1 MTKKREES
9 RMTAETVAVPRIRVR
24 KVAELTAILLLA
36 AAVLYLGFLIR
47 FSPALTWDWNPAS
60 LFMSEE
66 EPVLSNLDGHYY
78 LKVAQEIRDGKWE
91 NYETLTAW
99 PDRIPRSTI
108 PPLAGVLAE
117 KISTV
122 TGMSLNEV
130 GVFLPCLL
138 SLFVAVPIYF
148 FAARWGGWQAG
159 LVAVLFYMT
168 SPAAALRNS
177 YGFFDTDC
185 LNTFFPLAS
194 AALALLFGTHTGKE
208 RYLYLA
214 GAFLV
219 AGLYFWWWD
228 QTVAPPA
235 VLGLFPIACAVV
247 FFYRVEWKEA
257 VLFVTVLSVFFICI
271 FLYAGIGIIGEVWKG
286 ITGNLY
292 YISKG
297 NDLYR
302 NVGLTIGEQSPL
314 ALKAFLNT
322 FSVYPAVGMVGFFG
336 LMVMLVRRFKEIL
349 ILAAMLAAG
358 VMAFLYAKRFSIFIV
373 PLICIALGYTV
384 SLAYELIRKKL
395 KWRIW
400 KAVFWTMTATGV
412 VGVCAAN
419 TFKVI
424 AAQQIA
430 SPIFSAAIITG
441 MKHLKKV
448 TEEDAVIWS
457 WWDEGHPIKYYA
469 RRETIN
475 DGMVHD
481 GERNFN
487 TAFPL
492 IESNDRIAANF
503 MRFYSVHGK
512 AGFRKIRAEAEKYGL
527 DGVDVLK
534 KMLAAGPENY
544 RNLIAGV
551 PEQQLL
557 RWRNDL
563 FPEVNRP
570 IYLFVDQFMFLRLA
584 TLDDFGSWDL
594 KTGKSQSALP
604 LFGAQMSGEAF
615 VEIGR
620 GVYPARKNFAIVPE
634 SGMFFVGE
642 WFEAPV
648 AVKSM
653 YVTNYLGTKKLK
665 RELPYKGPVS
675 PKFKGKLKDN
685 NTITRTGDYVL
696 DINIPKGYVSLKDE
710 QHSESLVNRFFIR
723 DEVYN
728 GKYFTPI
735 EIAMEYQIW
744 RVNPDP
750 PWNKEKE
757 LQ

>member
-1 MTKKREES
+1 
-9 RMTAETVAVPRIRVR
+9 MTAETVAVPRIRVR

-36 AAVLYLGFLIR
+36 AAILYLGFLIR

-60 LFMSEE
+60 LFISEE

-78 LKVAQEIRDGKWE
+78 LKVAQEVREGKWE

-99 PDRIPRSTI
+99 PDRIPRSSI

-130 GVFLPCLL
+130 GIFLPCLL

-159 LVAVLFYMT
+159 LAAVMFYVT
-168 SPAAALRNS
+168 SPVAATRNS

-194 AALALLFGTHTGKE
+194 AALALLFGTRDGKE

-228 QTVAPPA
+228 QVVSPPA
-235 VLGLFPIACAVV
+235 VLGLFPVV
-247 FFYRVEWKEA
+247 YAIVFLYRVEWKEA
-257 VLFVTVLSVFFICI
+257 TLFAAVLSVFLICI
-271 FLYAGIGIIGEVWKG
+271 LLYTGVGVLGEVWKG
-286 ITGNLY
+286 ITGSLH

-297 NDLYR
+297 TGLYR

-314 ALKAFLNT
+314 ALGKFFDT
-322 FSVYPAVGMVGFFG
+322 FSTCPAVGAFGFFS
-336 LMVMLVRRFKEIL
+336 LAVLFVRRYKEAL
-349 ILAAMLAAG
+349 ILAAMLAVG
-358 VMAFLYAKRFSIFIV
+358 VMAFLYARRFAIFIV
-373 PLICIALGYTV
+373 PLLCIALGYGAALFYKTIH
-384 SLAYELIRKKL
+384 IRL
-395 KWRIW
+395 KWRLW
-400 KAVFWTMTATGV
+400 RLLSWGAVATAV
-412 VGVCAAN
+412 VAVCAAN
-419 TFKVI
+419 TVEVI
-424 AAQQIA
+424 AKQQMIK
-430 SPIFSAAIITG
+430 PIFSAGIVTG
-441 MKHLKKV
+441 MKHLQEV
-448 TEEDAVIWS
+448 TEKDAVIWS
-457 WWDEGHPIKYYA
+457 WWDEGHLIKYYA

-492 IESNDRIAANF
+492 IQSNDRIAANF

-512 AGFRKIRAEAEKYGL
+512 AGFRKIRTEAEKYGL
-527 DGVDVLK
+527 DGIDVLK

-544 RNLIAGV
+544 RNVIAGIS
-551 PEQQLL
+551 EQQLL
-557 RWRNDL
+557 RWRDYL
-563 FPEVNRP
+563 FPESKRP
-570 IYLFVDQFMFLRLA
+570 IYLFVDQFMFLRLGHMH
-584 TLDDFGSWDL
+584 DFGTWDVR
-594 KTGKSQSALP
+594 TGKSKATLP
-604 LFGAQMSGEAF
+604 LFGMPMYGDAF
-615 VEIGR
+615 VAIGR
-620 GVYPARKNFAIVPE
+620 GFYPGRKDFAIVPE
-634 SGMFFVGE
+634 SGMFLAKN
-642 WFEAPV
+642 WLEAPV

-675 PKFKGKLKDN
+675 PKVKGGLKDDP
-685 NTITRTGDYVL
+685 TITGTGDYVL

-710 QHSESLVNRFFIR
+710 QNSESLVNRFFIR
-723 DEVYN
+723 DDAYN
-728 GKYFTPI
+728 RKYFTPI

-750 PWNKEKE
+750 PWEKGMQE
-757 LQ
+757 REK